1 MFTDIA
7 GYTALMGKD
16 EEKALR
22 ILQKNRDTL
31 KPIIARFNGEWLKE
45 MGDGTLSSFVS
56 AVEAVNCALEIQ
68 RSLKDEEEFK
78 LRIGI
83 HIGDVVFSES
93 DIFGD
98 GVNVASRIEPLAESG
113 GICISERVY
122 DDIRNKPEIE
132 TAFIGE
138 KKLKN
143 VSRPIKV
150 YALTGEDLPAVKAVP
165 VTEDVKDGT
174 TIGSTISH
182 YRILEKLGE
191 GGMGIVYKAEDT
203 KLKRTVALKFLKPEI
218 LGNAD
223 QKSRFIK
230 EAQAAAALNHP
241 NICTVYEID
250 EDDGRTFIAMEYIE
264 GQSLKEKI
272 EFGPLKQKS
281 AIKIA
286 IQVAEGL
293 HEAHNNGIV
302 HRDIKSSNVM
312 LTQKGH
318 AKIMD
323 FGLAKTAFGSLVTKE
338 GTTLGT
344 VAYMSPEQ
352 AQGEQVD
359 ARTDI
364 WSLGVMLYEMI
375 TGQLPFKGEH
385 DQAIMLNILKTE
397 PEPLTALRTG
407 VPIVLDGIMAKMLA
421 KDPGARYQHVD
432 EIPVDLNA
440 VEVISTGSTADSSIF
455 MPTGMVTQPLAKR
468 TAAWKLIAVSAAVAA
483 VVTFIAVWSIMRQ
496 GEQPPKL
503 TSTFSINYSPLI
515 ELAGGANA
523 LAISPDGRKLVYVA
537 WDDRG
542 SRMLFLKQLDRLEVE
557 TPVPGTE
564 GALWPFFSPD
574 GREIGYTQGRE
585 IMRILIE
592 GGRPLLVGESDRPS
606 SGIWGTDNTIIYG
619 SSKGLLRVSASGGN
633 PELITKADSSKGEI
647 NHSQPEILPNGKG
660 ILFMS
665 PARNS
670 ENVIPTTIKLLDLKT
685 NQVTILIEDGAWPRY
700 ASSTGS
706 SYGHIVYL
714 REGILMAMPFDLENL
729 ESTGPSVPILDRV
742 FRYTFTGDG
751 SLIYIESVA

>member
-1 MFTDIA
+1 
-7 GYTALMGKD
+7 
-16 EEKALR
+16 
-22 ILQKNRDTL
+22 
-31 KPIIARFNGEWLKE
+31 
-45 MGDGTLSSFVS
+45 
-56 AVEAVNCALEIQ
+56 
-68 RSLKDEEEFK
+68 
-78 LRIGI
+78 
-83 HIGDVVFSES
+83 
-93 DIFGD
+93 
-98 GVNVASRIEPLAESG
+98 
-113 GICISERVY
+113 
-122 DDIRNKPEIE
+122 
-132 TAFIGE
+132 
-138 KKLKN
+138 
-143 VSRPIKV
+143 
-150 YALTGEDLPAVKAVP
+150 VKAVP

-250 EDDGRTFIAMEYIE
+250 EYEGRTFIAMEYIE

-312 LTQKGH
+312 LTRKGH

-483 VVTFIAVWSIMRQ
+483 VVTFIAVWSIVRQ

-592 GGRPLLVGESDRPS
+592 GGRPLLVGESDRS
-606 SGIWGTDNTIIYG
+606 VGGIWGSDNTIIYG
-619 SSKGLLRVSASGGN
+619 SSKGLLRVSASGGI

-660 ILFMS
+660 ILFTGH
-665 PARNS
+665 ARNS
-670 ENVIPTTIKLLDLKT
+670 ENENLYTIKLLDLKT

-751 SLIYIESVA
+751 SLIYIHDNQEQRNLIREYSLMLVDRVGKSTPLLDKKMEYRNANFSPDGENVLIIAFALNNENERIQNIWVYNIERDAMTLQTFDGINDTQYWFPDGKRFVYSSNMDGSIKLYNKEINSTVKPNLLSGMEDIRVPWLGSVSPDG